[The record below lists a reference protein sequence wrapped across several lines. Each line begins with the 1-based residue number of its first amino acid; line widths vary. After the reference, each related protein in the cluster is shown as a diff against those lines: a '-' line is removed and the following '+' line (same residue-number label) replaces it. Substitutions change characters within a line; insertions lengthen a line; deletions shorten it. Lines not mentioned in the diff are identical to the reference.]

1 MIGNEKEKI
10 DIEKLGNEKL
20 DLKIDYPQ
28 DIIYPEDESYK
39 DPKVTGEKSLRML
52 NGTIK
57 EFLEKICRTAYNENY
72 EINILEIEALN
83 KNKNKIKSILDYVVN
98 LDNNKLAYKN
108 KLIYNFPRYLFWT
121 NKERETLNTLEFKK
135 VYMILQLIQ

>member
-83 KNKNKIKSILDYVVN
+83 KNKNTKC
-98 LDNNKLAYKN
+98 
-108 KLIYNFPRYLFWT
+108 NF
-121 NKERETLNTLEFKK
+121 
-135 VYMILQLIQ
+135 I